1 MKILIFV
8 GDEYEDLEVQYPRL
22 RLVEAGFAVVLAG
35 PKAGV
40 VYHGKHGYPVT
51 SEAAIADLDP
61 GHFDGLVIPG
71 GWLPDKLRRDPRVL
85 ALTKAIHDAHKL
97 VASICHGPWVDISAR
112 IVKGYRYT
120 SSPAIRDDL
129 ENAGATWVDEPVVID
144 RNRVSSRRPDDLP
157 EFAKAILGWFAAR

>member
-22 RLVEAGFAVVLAG
+22 RLREAGFEVVLAG
-35 PKAGV
+35 PGAGV
-40 VYHGKHGYPVT
+40 LYHGKHGYPVT
-51 SEAAIADLDP
+51 SDAAIADLDP
-61 GHFDGLVIPG
+61 GRFDGLVIPG
-71 GWLPDKLRRDPRVL
+71 GWLPDRLRRDPRVL

-129 ENAGATWVDEPVVID
+129 ENAGATWADQPVVID

-157 EFAKAILGWFAAR
+157 EFARAILGWFAAR